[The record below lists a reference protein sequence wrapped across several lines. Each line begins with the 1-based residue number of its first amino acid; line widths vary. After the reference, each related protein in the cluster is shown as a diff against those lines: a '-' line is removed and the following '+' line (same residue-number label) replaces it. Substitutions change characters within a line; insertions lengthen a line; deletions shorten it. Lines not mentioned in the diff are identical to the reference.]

1 MKLGTTCG
9 ACSAEK
15 ARAAEDF
22 INTMSNWIPRGNNDD
37 KPNRKAVERSAK
49 LEFGV
54 VDPPVHSELHEI
66 ILLGLRTEKSQSLP
80 NLKKRCTALA
90 SMKGS
95 RFSL

>member
-1 MKLGTTCG
+1 MNLGTTCG
-9 ACSAEK
+9 ACSAEN
-15 ARAAEDF
+15 ARAAGDF

-37 KPNRKAVERSAK
+37 KQNRKAVERSAK